1 MNMAALLGVNIDH
14 VATLRQARGTS
25 YPDPV
30 NAALICEQAG
40 AEGITLH
47 LREDR
52 RHIQDDDVR
61 RMRPALKTRMN
72 LELAVTD
79 EMIAFAKEIKP
90 HHVCF
95 VPEKRQE
102 VTTEGGLDVVGHFDD
117 VKAATQ
123 ALSEIGCDVS
133 LFIDADFA
141 QIDAAVACGA
151 PTIEIHTG
159 AYADAETPEAQ
170 QHELERIVKGAEYA
184 ASKGLV
190 VNAGHGLN
198 LENVTPIAQI
208 DAAIACGAPTIEI
221 HTGAYADAETA
232 EAQQHELERI
242 IKGAEYAASKGLV
255 VNAGHGLNL
264 ENVTPIAQI
273 PQIHELNI
281 GHSLI
286 ADAIFVGLE
295 QAVREMKAVIK
306 AAR

>member
-1 MNMAALLGVNIDH
+1 MAALLGVNIDH
-14 VATLRQARGTS
+14 VATLRQARGTF

-72 LELAVTD
+72 LELAVPE
-79 EMIAFAKEIKP
+79 EMIAFATEIKP

-141 QIDAAVACGA
+141 QIDAAV
-151 PTIEIHTG
+151 
-159 AYADAETPEAQ
+159 
-170 QHELERIVKGAEYA
+170 
-184 ASKGLV
+184 
-190 VNAGHGLN
+190 
-198 LENVTPIAQI
+198 
-208 DAAIACGAPTIEI
+208 ACGAPTIEI